1 MKKVILFLL
10 SFVFF
15 VSEANAQ
22 DYFTVIKVNGN
33 IVIERTGNPL
43 GTGTSFAR
51 NENLLFR
58 IPESRAA
65 VINPELGRFLLTSE
79 NMDEFKNSKSNF
91 LPSSGK
97 IRTRSVKTVTDKHNL
112 SAQLEDNYL
121 MLAENRILIDTAIYP
136 MNSKDFFYLTF
147 DYHNKTINKRLTFNA
162 DTLIIR
168 QPELLAVDGSEI
180 PASDIKQMK
189 LIYYQEGDSFV
200 LKPVCSFSPVFAD
213 LNVLWKEISIIIHQM
228 EMNTY
233 EEKLNEINAFIQ
245 EFYGSIDETNLKRWL
260 KEDLGLNQ

>member
-1 MKKVILFLL
+1 MRKVIFFLL

-15 VSEANAQ
+15 VSGANSQ
-22 DYFTVIKVNGN
+22 DYFTVIKVNGS
-33 IVIERTGNPL
+33 IIIERTGNAL

-51 NENLLFR
+51 NESLLFR

-79 NMDEFKNSKSNF
+79 NVDEFKNSKSSF

-97 IRTRSVKTVTDKHNL
+97 IRTRSIINATDKYDL

-121 MLAENRILIDTAIYP
+121 MLDENRILIDTSIYP
-136 MNSKDFFYLTF
+136 MNSKEFFFLTY
-147 DYHNKTINKRLTFNA
+147 DYQNRTINKRLSFIA

-189 LIYYQEGDSFV
+189 LIYYQERDSFL
-200 LKPVCSFSPVFAD
+200 LKPVCSFSPVFPD
-213 LNVLWKEISIIIHQM
+213 LNALWKEISVIIHQM
-228 EMNTY
+228 EMNTSV
-233 EEKLNEINAFIQ
+233 EKFDEISAFIR
-245 EFYGSIDETNLKRWL
+245 EFYGNIDETNLRRWL
-260 KEDLGLNQ
+260 EETTGFKE

>member
-1 MKKVILFLL
+1 MKEVIFFLL

-15 VSEANAQ
+15 VNEANAQ

-65 VINPELGRFLLTSE
+65 VINPELGRFLLTRD
-79 NMDEFKNSKSNF
+79 NMDEFKNSKSTF
-91 LPSSGK
+91 LPSSAK
-97 IRTRSVKTVTDKHNL
+97 IRTRSIKTATDKYDL

-121 MLAENRILIDTAIYP
+121 MLDENRILIDTAIYP
-136 MNSKDFFYLTF
+136 LNSKEFFFLTY
-147 DYHNKTINKRLTFNA
+147 DYQNRTINKRLSFIA
-162 DTLIIR
+162 DTIIIR
-168 QPELLAVDGSEI
+168 QTELLAVDGSEI

-189 LIYYQEGDSFV
+189 LIYYKEGDSYL
-200 LKPVCSFSPVFAD
+200 LKPVCSFSPVFPD
-213 LNVLWKEISIIIHQM
+213 LNTLWKEVSVIIHQM

-233 EEKLNEINAFIQ
+233 EEKFNEISAFIR
-245 EFYGSIDETNLKRWL
+245 EFYGSIDETNLRRWL
-260 KEDLGLNQ
+260 EEATGFKE